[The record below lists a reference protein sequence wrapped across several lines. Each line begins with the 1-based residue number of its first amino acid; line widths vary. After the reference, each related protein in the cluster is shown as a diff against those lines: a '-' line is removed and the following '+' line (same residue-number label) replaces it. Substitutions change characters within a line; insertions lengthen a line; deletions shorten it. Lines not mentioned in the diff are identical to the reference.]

1 MDNAMSMTRPPVT
14 QLRPLHTH
22 QQSTEASQPIIW
34 TSSIEPR
41 SDEETAIKAFVKL
54 VSHLVV
60 LDEDENFCIQDSRR
74 GGFILAQHSSSE
86 ISELGCFRFVKL
98 ENHQDIPTDF
108 SIGEGKIL
116 QLHFG
121 EHQVQLKTDASIIPE
136 SALRSLGCMLDDILT
151 GSEWTQPSVLNFPP
165 RSEPLS
171 LTDEAEILA
180 DDGANSSLLHH
191 QFERRASESPERVA
205 LDYLTDLENGSRVT
219 LTYRQTA
226 NAATALAGK
235 IVKAC
240 EESTQ
245 SLKTVAVLIGS
256 CPELY
261 ISYLAAL
268 KAGVAFCPIAVDA
281 PRERKEAL
289 MADLKPSALLSTTSF
304 LESESSSFVESST
317 ETIDVTPFLQ
327 ACDTEPEQQP
337 TQATMSPNDLAYILY
352 TSGTTGLPKG
362 VAVSHL
368 SASCTISAL
377 SAHYG
382 FPQAS
387 STSKPVRWFQGAAPT
402 FDISLFEIF
411 WTLST
416 GSTLCCA
423 PREFTLQN
431 IDKVVTTLETDITN
445 ITPSFAS
452 LLDPSSIS
460 GLMVGGET
468 LNARLLQKFSPYNP
482 TAKEEPGQVPRGIY
496 NGYGPTETAIYCI
509 AQPHVP
515 GGQRGSVIGTPLAT
529 CGVLIVQN
537 QSISQSGE
545 SLKPLPMGA
554 VGELVITG
562 PQVSRVGYLNRL
574 DETASAFRDD
584 PRWGRVYK
592 TGDRARIVWDKAGS
606 PVVEFLGRLSDDQVK
621 LSGRRVELG
630 EIESVLAS
638 KVTAVKETLSCVWKQ
653 GAETGSEKVVSLVVV
668 DSSENFEAVHQACL
682 EASQHHLPDY
692 MRPFKILQVDVLPR
706 SASGK
711 VDRKAALAIVNK
723 MLKTELDG
731 RETTY
736 SGMTESIE
744 PLTNPQD
751 AELEQELISIVSNVL
766 SDSSTSGPTIT
777 AKTVL
782 PEAGIDSLRAMR
794 ILRDIRKRWSGSQ
807 DPRLEPSLA
816 LLLDNSAT
824 IRSVFFPSSQDMDA
838 SINKASKQATTK
850 AQLEAFSTKHTSEV
864 LDKLGLSK
872 PADVEMILPAIST
885 QSQLAVSFAM
895 DKRNYISHT
904 TLRLKPDVSVT
915 ALRDAIETA
924 MLRHPI
930 YRTAM
935 LPCDD
940 DLSPFLQIV
949 LTSEAWQRLS
959 GNSGRIIQRKASA
972 GSILGDAQT
981 WLGIAEEDLSLESHR
996 LYHVQI
1002 IDPEETGSGGLLVI
1016 SAAHCICDGPSLE
1029 VLMTDITRQYSG
1041 LEPLPRQ
1048 GIYDAVFEW
1057 ASNVSLETDQLWQK
1071 ALEGWETEPLGAISG
1086 NNVKPTSTQT
1096 RQHAM
1101 IQYTS
1106 PIPWEL
1112 LESKSRSLGG
1122 SPLTILQASWA
1133 MLLHILSEADT
1144 DDVIFGSVLSGHDQ
1158 FVHGP
1163 TFSVVPCRVALP
1175 ETQTLKQLVGSLM
1188 DHSRFA
1194 QSHRHTSFGV
1204 FKTLPYNTALA
1215 LQAYPQ
1221 PEDDGAD
1228 KAPLLWTEISNP
1240 AIRYDFAMFAEVFPT
1255 NPNSP
1260 DRNGRF
1266 DDVVFKLTYRDETFS
1281 DTSATCIV
1289 KQFAALTETILKSLP
1304 DDLVQSLPARI
1315 DRSLLSAEGTI
1326 PVVEEGLDDAARAIR
1341 DRAQLLHAQ
1350 FEDQAASTPDL
1361 LALSFYSSLDSAPV
1375 EMSYAELDARANG
1388 LANILREQ
1396 DIDIIPI
1403 CMERSVELY
1412 VSVLAILKAGSAWC
1426 PIDTT
1431 SPVQRRTSLIAR
1443 AQSKVLLTNTESL
1456 PLVEPCLAQDTL
1468 KDVQVILVDKYN
1480 DHSTSVRAKPR
1491 NSVSKITGQDLA
1503 YLLWTSGTTG
1513 EPKGVMIQ
1521 HSAAAQAM
1529 RDLQVLVEHGDR
1541 EQVRTLQLSAYSFD
1555 VFVQDLFYTWG
1566 LAGSVIS
1573 GTRELVLG
1581 TFTEFIW
1588 KSRPTHAHLT
1598 PSFGASIAVQEL
1610 KGSTLQY
1617 VTFIGEK
1624 LTEDVAEAW
1633 AHPDITTRAYNTY
1646 GPAENAVVSTMR
1658 QFFGKS
1664 RDTAKAANVG
1674 FPLDH
1679 CTAYAV
1685 REVET
1690 SQGTKRWEL
1699 VPRYGVGE
1707 LALGGAQVGK
1717 GYLANEAKTTKAFI
1731 QGGPGIDERIYLT
1744 GDLVRLNDH
1753 GFEFLGRNDDLVKIT
1768 GIRIE
1773 LSEISA
1779 ACASL
1784 KDDDAAVEH
1793 VETLYLQRPGAP
1805 AGNDNKVVVTFVSVK
1820 TSNVDTS
1827 EIRSQVFKRAKDL
1840 LPAYMVPGHVVVL
1853 DTTMPRTASNKVDRK
1868 ALQDIYAGSD
1878 LNVLAGREDSIQAQG
1893 QSNQAKQQ
1901 WTEDQLP
1908 ILKTIAG
1915 HFNIPTENLSPDD
1928 SLAGL
1933 GLSSLQV
1940 TKLAWLLRRKL
1951 KCQVGVLDLMRC
1963 ESLGELVDVTL
1974 SRMPKK
1980 AEEMEPSAQTSETE
1994 TSWLASIKKALT
2006 DNIKGD
2012 MRPSDTQ
2019 YILPA
2024 TPMQESLIVE
2034 TMLEP
2039 QAYWAHRVFDLS
2051 HLDDVDERQLKRA
2064 WTAAAKRFDIL
2075 RTVFVPLT
2083 QLDVD
2088 GSENTVSWARE
2099 KGVHST
2105 ILQLVREKP
2114 TLHWSQIRSEEDQS
2128 LSELAKKFQL
2138 ELSPATT
2145 IETPWAVTFVEDT
2158 KKMMLSMHHAL
2169 YDAVASDVFLETVTS
2184 LYHMESVGG
2193 VGGVVQFETGLGLG
2207 LLPNPSKRD
2216 EAAALWGR
2224 RLDEISKTATGGTL
2238 NAPFPDLTQSRQKQ
2252 AQKILMSRKDIP
2264 APFLQSSATVAL
2276 PTLLQSAFGCVLAS
2290 YLELDAVILGHTIS
2304 QRVLHPDLARVVG
2317 PAIATLPLI
2326 VRSNAASSED
2336 LWKEMATESAQMF
2349 QSTHNLHPVDV
2360 KKILNRG
2367 SGSSNAPFPGLFVY
2381 HPASHDNQAEASQS
2395 MFKEMGQALSLNVE
2409 HPLAL
2414 NIFEANGTIEL
2425 TGDGRRI
2432 SQAQLDLLLDQILA
2446 QAQVMTEAPKAPL
2459 TQLQNKMSKS
2469 LLSISGETSSEET
2482 EAVNPTKHVSFHA
2495 SEYPDWIAVEE
2506 VIFQSSDDDEEITS
2520 KTITY
2525 AQLDKLTNAIA
2536 TRLIQHEALLQPDDP
2551 VAMCLGRDIKSLA
2564 VTLAIFRAGF
2574 VYLPVDEDLPAAR
2587 KQLLI
2592 RDAGAKLVITTD
2604 ELVGDLGLDDAN
2616 DPPLL
2621 LLADTNDD
2629 IDTILSWPVSEI
2641 TSATGIG
2648 GYLLY
2653 TSGSTGR
2660 PKGVRVSNSNLCH
2673 FISAFSTRLVEH
2685 SPATARL
2692 GGVGKYLNLTS
2703 RAFDPHLT
2711 QLFVPWHLGHRV
2723 VIGRD
2728 RTAMMANLKE
2738 LINELNITHFGS
2750 VPSVLSQL
2758 RLRPEDVPSVRI
2770 VTTGGEKASNE
2781 LLNTWAQAHDSDASE
2796 DQAVLFNFYGPT
2808 EVTIGCLGHAVHQ
2821 DSNARNLGLPLQGLE
2836 ALLLC
2841 PSSDD
2846 NRLVIARR
2854 GQPGELCIAGPQVA
2868 MGYLSR
2874 PVEQAKSFQTISLP
2888 DGSSKRVYRT
2898 GDMMRMMNDGSLEF
2912 LGRAD
2917 QQTKI
2922 RGQRLELDEVVGF
2935 LKQVAEGKGDFD
2947 FAATVAST
2955 GDDSSNQQ
2963 QQLLGF
2969 IAMKTSSPEGQAEQE
2984 VELIHVQDEESTSL
2998 IDMIERECQDKL
3010 PAFMIPTLAWVTK
3023 IPYLAASG
3031 KVDTKILARLAKD
3044 FLATQQ
3050 DHDGDDTS
3058 SGAILG
3064 SQAALSAKESV
3075 VVAAIEEAVGGS
3087 VKALSTSSIQR
3098 LGIDSLSAVNL
3109 VSLLRKRGFSQLKM
3123 THLLSSS
3130 CTVADITR
3138 LADDPDSGS
3147 PSNSTPLSTS
3157 PSTDDLRT
3165 PTFSVSDLGPL
3176 PEGLDSSNIEAVLP
3190 CLPLQSALIARS
3202 LVWLSAFNEREKAD
3216 GHDVPYVAQFSYRLS
3231 RGTDINR
3238 WKKRAEEVI
3247 TSEAML
3253 RTCFLQR
3260 EDDGQIFQVVLR
3272 SLPSSP
3278 LGGHGHPADIVSQ
3291 MNTRPP
3297 IRLQLSGHD
3306 GDETIVSLNIHH
3318 ALFDGVAI
3326 DALKNKLEAAY
3337 NSQTSSIGAANS
3349 LATLSSISNHC
3360 NLSNEQLDATRR
3372 SWKRELQNVQ
3382 PCRVGAIDD
3391 NKTSGT
3397 MARQTLCL
3405 TYTTSE
3411 LNARLKT
3418 HSRGPEGTV
3427 SASSAFQL
3435 AVTLCLAQ
3443 LTKQPSVVYG
3453 FIMSL
3458 RPLLD
3463 GVANDVDSIVGP
3475 CLNTLIRVATINS
3488 PDETLPQLA
3497 QRVHKSHF
3505 DVCQGA
3511 MPLVS
3516 VDKVQ
3521 RWSGSEDKLFDSL
3534 LSINIVP
3541 ANEPSDAKPGQMAA
3555 LPTRSS
3561 SDMAL
3566 AFDVDLHADG
3576 KIMLTLS
3583 SAGALNADQ
3592 LNDVGRLF
3600 EKVVYSCAD
3609 KTVRVSDIVTSPL
3622 TTKVLPA
3629 QVSNRPR
3636 SDSTSTDAP
3645 SYNNALS
3652 DIQAILSRFV
3662 HLTPSELS
3670 SKPDSTSLYQLGLDS
3685 ITVLPFV
3692 KSINKSHKTKLS
3704 SHAVIKA
3711 RTIKGVAQLL
3721 RDAKATSVSVGTV
3734 KSQSNSERSNSTL
3747 SDTEL
3752 YDRSLERLAKSLMFI
3767 ATPLQEGMLS
3777 ASLATDGDAYTYVHA
3792 IQLSDYALVQDTP
3805 RLDKFFAAVKDTV
3818 QACEILR
3825 TRFIFTDD
3833 DESPWVGIVSPTE
3846 QSDLIS
3852 WEVQPTAPGRV
3863 HLRIHHSLYDA
3874 TSIQSIW
3881 NILQGFYRRRLN
3893 NDVSGGIDEPKH
3905 LYRPFARTVASSQ
3918 RASIA
3923 CWTDSVRDYT
3933 YTPLDFPSDD
3943 LKASSAVHLNLEPSK
3958 LSLLQSK
3965 CRELDVTIKAALQ
3978 LSWIKVLCESI
3989 YRQGDVVY
3997 GEVVSTAADDGVAI
4011 VGPVINTLPWRAKLD
4026 GPNGC
4031 INVSRAL
4038 ALVQK
4043 QIDSARG
4050 TNSMASLRKIQTL
4063 WRSGQSGA
4071 DAPGAL
4077 FQSLFVFDG
4086 VLGSSNTSDDSE
4098 KLFKSVQAEATGAS
4112 GPAYDDYPLIVSF
4125 HIRDN
4130 ALNGKLRAKL
4140 PQERVDSLGKS
4151 LSAALNHVL
4160 HGLDV
4165 PVVDKKYLNPV
4176 NKGPPQE
4183 TRSNSTEPD
4192 MNGLTPAADA
4202 ALKLVQT
4209 VVGTRQGGKKIGYS
4223 TRLINVGLDS
4233 ILAIRLSKLLKQQL
4247 GLGVSVFE
4255 IMKGASVRDII
4266 TRPASSHKPT
4276 TNGARHQ
4283 PEPLRQG
4290 LKSAIAKTLGQPEHL
4305 IKSIVPALPGQ
4316 RSHLE
4321 LWLHNGKRFFEAPWV
4336 YRLPETFDQEQLADC
4351 WSELVKAHDVLRTTF
4366 VTGTTSTELYQVTLS
4381 EAWSA
4386 RSRFIALQG
4395 SSKTVEEL
4403 IAEHVSNENSKSSDL
4418 KEPPVRLSFLEA
4430 ADGKAVVLRLHHAL
4444 YDAWSIKMIERDL
4457 NDLLNGA
4464 KIQETPQSLEQ
4475 AVRSIREIRQPEAE
4489 EAYWRG
4495 HLSGAQETVLGHN
4508 AEHTVLSALG
4518 PQFKTSSTIAP
4529 QNSLKSLL
4537 QKSSSEVSAALIL
4550 SYARTLQHF
4559 TQLTKPTFGLNHASR
4574 SLSSPDGTQTLD
4586 LTAAS
4591 IPTLS
4596 VTPFSID
4603 LELSTEE
4610 LLGFIQD
4617 HLAQLNCFSQA
4628 DGARKLSPRFNSHL
4642 NIIHRRD
4649 HVSSHS
4655 EISADRPKT
4664 LERYRL
4670 PEPLASDYFAATE
4683 PSPTV
4688 SAIDGLGIAHLPD
4701 HHFFFNIIVS
4711 ESGDV
4716 TISASGDKSM
4726 FGGESAKVAGLV
4738 GYFIAELSKVSARKG

>member
-1 MDNAMSMTRPPVT
+1 MDNTMSMTRPPVT

-22 QQSTEASQPIIW
+22 QQSTEASQPISW
-34 TSSIEPR
+34 TSSVEPR
-41 SDEETAIKAFVKL
+41 PDEETAIKAFVKL

-60 LDEDENFCIQDSRR
+60 LDEGENFCIQDTRR
-74 GGFILAQHSSSE
+74 DGFIWAQYSSSE
-86 ISELGCFRFVKL
+86 GNDLGSFRFVKP
-98 ENHQDIPTDF
+98 ETHQDIPSDF

-116 QLHFG
+116 QLHFE
-121 EHQVQLKTDASIIPE
+121 EHQLQLKTDASIIPE
-136 SALRSLGCMLDDILT
+136 AALRSLGCMLDGILT
-151 GSEWTQPSVLNFPP
+151 ESEWNQPSVLNFPP

-171 LTDEAEILA
+171 LTQEDETLTGDVAK
-180 DDGANSSLLHH
+180 SSLLHH
-191 QFERRASESPERVA
+191 QFERRASGSPERVA
-205 LDYLTDLENGSRVT
+205 IDYLTDLENGSRISF
-219 LTYRQTA
+219 TYRQIA

-235 IVKAC
+235 IVKAS

-245 SLKTVAVLIGS
+245 SLKTVAVLIGP

-268 KAGVAFCPIAVDA
+268 KAGVTFCPIAVDA
-281 PRERKEAL
+281 PTERKQAL
-289 MADLKPSALLSTTSF
+289 MADLKPSVLLTTTSL
-304 LESESSSFVESST
+304 LELESSSFFDASL

-327 ACDTEPEQQP
+327 ACDTEPDQQP
-337 TQATMSPNDLAYILY
+337 TPAPINANDLAYILY

-382 FPQAS
+382 FPRAS

-431 IDKVVTTLETDITN
+431 IDKVVTTLEADITN

-460 GLMVGGET
+460 GLMAGGET
-468 LNARLLQKFSPYNP
+468 LNARLLQNFAPYNL
-482 TAKEEPGQVPRGIY
+482 AVKDEPSQVPKGIY

-515 GGQRGSVIGTPLAT
+515 EGQRGSVIGTPLAT

-537 QSISQSGE
+537 QAIPRAGE
-545 SLKPLPMGA
+545 SLEPLPMGA

-562 PQVSRVGYLNRL
+562 PQVSRVGYLNRP
-574 DETASAFRDD
+574 DETAAAFQDD

-592 TGDRARIVWDKAGS
+592 TGDRARIVWDKTGA
-606 PVVEFLGRLSDDQVK
+606 PMVEFLGRLSDDQVK

-638 KVTAVKETLSCVWKQ
+638 KVPAIKETLSCVWKQ
-653 GAETGSEKVVSLVVV
+653 GVEAGSEKVVSLVVV
-668 DSSENFEAVHQACL
+668 DPSEDFESVHQACL

-692 MRPFKILQVDVLPR
+692 MRPFKILRVDALPR

-711 VDRKAALAIVNK
+711 ADRRAALALVND
-723 MLKTELDG
+723 MLKTELDD
-731 RETTY
+731 RDTTDRV
-736 SGMTESIE
+736 MVENIE
-744 PLTNPQD
+744 PLADPRD
-751 AELEQELISIVSNVL
+751 VELEQELITLVNNILNDSTT
-766 SDSSTSGPTIT
+766 SDPSIT

-782 PEAGIDSLRAMR
+782 VEAGIDSLRAMK
-794 ILRDIRKRWSGSQ
+794 ILRDIRKRWPGSE
-807 DPRLEPSLA
+807 DPRLEPSLSH
-816 LLLDNSAT
+816 LLDNSAT
-824 IRSVFFPSSQDMDA
+824 IRSVFFPSSQDIDA
-838 SINKASKQATTK
+838 SSTKAGKQARTK
-850 AQLEAFSTKHTSEV
+850 AQLEAFSTKHTLEV
-864 LDKLGLSK
+864 LDKLSLSK
-872 PADVEMILPAIST
+872 PDIEMILPATST

-895 DKRNYISHT
+895 DKRSYISHT
-904 TLRLKPDVSVT
+904 TLRLKPDVSVQT
-915 ALRDAIETA
+915 LKDAVETA
-924 MLRHPI
+924 MLRQPI

-940 DLSPFLQIV
+940 DISPFLQVV
-949 LTSEAWQRLS
+949 LTSDAWQRLS
-959 GNSGRIIQRKASA
+959 GNSDRIIHRKASPD
-972 GSILGDAQT
+972 SISGDAQT
-981 WLGIAEEDLSLESHR
+981 WLDLAEQDLSLESHR

-1002 IDPEETGSGGLLVI
+1002 IDPEEAGSGGLLII
-1016 SAAHCICDGPSLE
+1016 SAAHCICDGPLLE
-1029 VLMTDITRQYSG
+1029 VLMTDITRQYAN
-1041 LEPLPRQ
+1041 LEPLQRQ
-1048 GIYDAVFEW
+1048 GIYDAVLEW
-1057 ASNVSLETDQLWQK
+1057 ASNVNPETDQLWQK

-1086 NNVKPTSTQT
+1086 NNVKPTSTKT

-1101 IQYTS
+1101 VQHAS
-1106 PIPWEL
+1106 LIPWEL
-1112 LESKSRSLGG
+1112 LESKSRALGG

-1144 DDVIFGSVLSGHDQ
+1144 DDVTFGSVLSGHDQ
-1158 FVHGP
+1158 FIHGP

-1175 ETQTLKQLVGSLM
+1175 EAQTLKQLVSSLM

-1194 QSHRHTSFGV
+1194 QSHRHTSFGI

-1221 PEDDGAD
+1221 PEDIGAD

-1266 DDVVFKLTYRDETFS
+1266 DDIVFKLTYRDETFS

-1289 KQFAALTETILKSLP
+1289 KQFAALTETILNSLP

-1315 DRSLLSAEGTI
+1315 ERSLLSAEGMI
-1326 PVVEEGLDDAARAIR
+1326 PVVEEGLDDAAREIR

-1350 FEDQAASTPDL
+1350 FEDQAASTPDI

-1412 VSVLAILKAGSAWC
+1412 VAVLAILKAGSAWC

-1443 AQSKVLLTNTESL
+1443 AQSKVLLTTTESL
-1456 PLVEPCLAQDTL
+1456 PLVEPCLAQDAL

-1491 NSVSKITGQDLA
+1491 NRVSKITGQDLA

-1529 RDLQVLVEHGDR
+1529 RDLQVLVEHDDR

-1581 TFTEFIW
+1581 TFTD
-1588 KSRPTHAHLT
+1588 
-1598 PSFGASIAVQEL
+1598 IAVQEL

-1820 TSNVDTS
+1820 ASNVDTS

-1868 ALQDIYAGSD
+1868 ALQAIYAESD
-1878 LNVLAGREDSIQAQG
+1878 LNVLAGRDDSTQAQG

-1901 WTEDQLP
+1901 WTKDQLP
-1908 ILKTIAG
+1908 ILQTIAR

-1940 TKLAWLLRRKL
+1940 TKLAWLLRREL

-1974 SRMPKK
+1974 SRMPKV
-1980 AEEMEPSAQTSETE
+1980 AEVDQPTQADETE
-1994 TSWLASIKKALT
+1994 TSWLASIKEALT

-2039 QAYWAHRVFDLS
+2039 QAYWAHRLFDLS
-2051 HLDDVDERQLKRA
+2051 NLDDVDERQLKRA
-2064 WTAAAKRFDIL
+2064 WTAVAKRFDIL

-2088 GSENTVSWARE
+2088 GSDNTVSWARE

-2105 ILQLVREKP
+2105 ILQLIREKP
-2114 TLHWSQIRSEEDQS
+2114 SLHWYQIRSEENQS
-2128 LSELAKKFQL
+2128 LGELAKKLQL
-2138 ELSPATT
+2138 EFSPTTT

-2184 LYHMESVGG
+2184 LYHMESVGD
-2193 VGGVVQFETGLGLG
+2193 VGRVVQFEAGLSLG
-2207 LLPNPSKRD
+2207 LLPTPSKRD
-2216 EAAALWGR
+2216 EAAALWSR
-2224 RLDEISKTATGGTL
+2224 RLDEISKTASGGTL

-2252 AQKILMSRKDIP
+2252 VQKILMSRKDIP
-2264 APFLQSSATVAL
+2264 SPFLQSTPTVAL
-2276 PTLLQSAFGCVLAS
+2276 PTLVQSAFGCVLAS
-2290 YLELDAVILGHTIS
+2290 YLELDAVVLGHTIS

-2317 PAIATLPLI
+2317 PAITTLPLI
-2326 VRSNAASSED
+2326 VRSTAASSEE
-2336 LWKEMATESAQMF
+2336 LWKEMASESAQMF
-2349 QSTHNLHPVDV
+2349 QSTHNLHPVDI
-2360 KKILNRG
+2360 KKMLNRG

-2381 HPASHDNQAEASQS
+2381 HPASDDNQAEARQS
-2395 MFKEMGQALSLNVE
+2395 MFKEVGQALSLNVE

-2446 QAQVMTEAPKAPL
+2446 QAQAMTEAPKAPL
-2459 TQLQNKMSKS
+2459 TQLQNRMSRS
-2469 LLSISGETSSEET
+2469 LLSISGKTSSEKT
-2482 EAVNPTKHVSFHA
+2482 EAVNPTTHVSFHA
-2495 SEYPDWIAVEE
+2495 SEHPDWIAVEE
-2506 VIFQSSDDDEEITS
+2506 VMFQSSDDDEEIAS

-2536 TRLIQHEALLQPDDP
+2536 TRLIRHEARLKPDDP

-2574 VYLPVDEDLPAAR
+2574 VYLPVDEELPPAR

-2592 RDAGAKLVITTD
+2592 RDAGAKLVITTE
-2604 ELVGDLGLDDAN
+2604 ELVGDLELDDDN

-2621 LLADTNDD
+2621 LLPDTNDD

-2641 TSATGIG
+2641 SSATGIG

-2673 FISAFSTRLVEH
+2673 FISAFSTRLMEH
-2685 SPATARL
+2685 SPATVRL
-2692 GGVGKYLNLTS
+2692 GGAGKYLNLTS

-2758 RLRPEDVPSVRI
+2758 RLRPEDVSSVRV

-2781 LLNTWAQAHDSDASE
+2781 LLNTWAQTQDSDAS
-2796 DQAVLFNFYGPT
+2796 DDRAVLFNFYGPT

-2841 PSSDD
+2841 PNSDSD
-2846 NRLVIARR
+2846 SLVIARR

-2868 MGYLSR
+2868 MGYLNR
-2874 PVEQAKSFQTISLP
+2874 PAEQAKSFQTISLP

-2935 LKQVAEGKGDFD
+2935 LKQVAGDKGDFD
-2947 FAATVAST
+2947 FAATVASK
-2955 GDDSSNQQ
+2955 GHDSSNQQ

-2969 IAMKTSSPEGQAEQE
+2969 IARKSSNPKGQAEQE
-2984 VELIHVQDEESTSL
+2984 VEVLEVHDRESTSL
-2998 IDMIERECQDKL
+2998 LEMIEHECQDKL
-3010 PAFMIPTLAWVTK
+3010 PAFMVPTLVWVTK

-3050 DHDGDDTS
+3050 DQDGDDTS
-3058 SGAILG
+3058 SGDTLG
-3064 SQAALSAKESV
+3064 SSTSLSTKEST

-3087 VKALSTSSIQR
+3087 VKASSISSVQR

-3109 VSLLRKRGFSQLKM
+3109 VSLLRKRGFSRLRM

-3130 CTVADITR
+3130 CTVADIAR
-3138 LADDPDSGS
+3138 LADERDSSS
-3147 PSNSTPLSTS
+3147 PSNSTPLSTP
-3157 PSTDDLRT
+3157 PSIHDLHT
-3165 PTFSVSDLGPL
+3165 PTLNVSDLGPL
-3176 PEGLDSSNIEAVLP
+3176 PQGLDSSNIEAVLP

-3202 LVWLSAFNEREKAD
+3202 LVWLSAFNERENNE

-3231 RGTDINR
+3231 SNTDINR
-3238 WKKRAEEVI
+3238 WKKTAEEVI
-3247 TSEAML
+3247 ASEAML

-3260 EDDGQIFQVVLR
+3260 EDDGRIFQVVLR

-3278 LGGHGHPADIVSQ
+3278 LGDHGHPADIVSQ

-3297 IRLQLSGHD
+3297 IRLQLSEID
-3306 GDETIVSLNIHH
+3306 GGETIVSLNIHH

-3326 DALKNKLEAAY
+3326 ESLKNKLEVAY
-3337 NSQTSSIGAANS
+3337 NSQTSPIAAANS
-3349 LATLSSISNHC
+3349 LALLSSISNHC
-3360 NLSNEQLDATRR
+3360 SPSNEQLEATRR
-3372 SWKRELQNVQ
+3372 SWQRQLQGVQ

-3391 NKTSGT
+3391 NNTSGT

-3405 TYTTSE
+3405 GYTASE
-3411 LNARLKT
+3411 LNARLKA
-3418 HSRGPEGTV
+3418 HSLGPEGTV

-3435 AVTLCLAQ
+3435 AVAVCLAQ

-3463 GVANDVDSIVGP
+3463 GVSNGVDNFVGP
-3475 CLNTLIRVATINS
+3475 CLNTLIRAATINS
-3488 PDETLPQLA
+3488 LDETLPQLA
-3497 QRVHKSHF
+3497 QRVHKSHL

-3521 RWSGSEDKLFDSL
+3521 RWSGSEDKLFDNL

-3541 ANEPSDAKPGQMAA
+3541 ANEPSDVKPGQMTA

-3583 SAGALNADQ
+3583 SAGALNVEQ
-3592 LNDVGRLF
+3592 LKAVGRLF

-3609 KTVRVSDIVTSPL
+3609 MTVRLSDVVTSPL
-3622 TTKVLPA
+3622 TTKAPPTKVLGG
-3629 QVSNRPR
+3629 PR
-3636 SDSTSTDAP
+3636 SNGTSTEAP
-3645 SYNNALS
+3645 SYNQALS
-3652 DIQAILSRFV
+3652 DVQAALSRFV
-3662 HLTPSELS
+3662 QLNPSELS

-3692 KSINKSHKTKLS
+3692 KSINKLHKTKLS
-3704 SHAVIKA
+3704 SHTVIKA

-3721 RDAKATSVSVGTV
+3721 QDAKAKSASVDTI
-3734 KSQSNSERSNSTL
+3734 KSQSSSERTSSML

-3752 YDRSLERLAKSLMFI
+3752 YDRSLERLAKSLMFL

-3792 IQLSDYALVQDTP
+3792 IQLSDYALAHDTP
-3805 RLDKFFAAVKDTV
+3805 SLDKFFAAVKDTV

-3833 DESPWVGIVSPTE
+3833 DESPWVGIVSPND
-3846 QSDLIS
+3846 QSDRVS
-3852 WEVQPTAPGRV
+3852 WEVQPTVSGRV
-3863 HLRIHHSLYDA
+3863 HLRIHHALYDA

-3881 NILQGFYRRRLN
+3881 TILQDYYHRHLN
-3893 NDVSGGIDEPKH
+3893 SDLSDGVEEPKH

-3923 CWTDSVRDYT
+3923 YWTDSVRDYT

-3943 LKASSAVHLNLEPSK
+3943 LKASSAVHFSLDTSK

-3965 CRELDVTIKAALQ
+3965 CQDLGVTIKAALQ
-3978 LSWIKVLCESI
+3978 LSWIKVLCESL
-3989 YRQGDVVY
+3989 YRQADVVY
-3997 GEVVSTAADDGVAI
+3997 GEVVSTDADDDVAI
-4011 VGPVINTLPWRAKLD
+4011 VGPVINTLPMRVKLD
-4026 GPNGC
+4026 GPNSC
-4031 INVSRAL
+4031 INVPQAL

-4050 TNSMASLRKIQTL
+4050 TNSMASLRKVQAL
-4063 WRSGQSGA
+4063 WRSGHDKA
-4071 DAPGAL
+4071 DAPAAL

-4086 VLGSSNTSDDSE
+4086 VLGSSNASDDSE
-4098 KLFKSVQAEATGAS
+4098 KLFKPVQVEAGDAT

-4130 ALNGKLRAKL
+4130 VLSGKLRAKL

-4151 LSAALNHVL
+4151 LNAALDDVL
-4160 HGLDV
+4160 HGRDV
-4165 PVVDKKYLNPV
+4165 PVVDTKSLNAV
-4176 NKGPPQE
+4176 NNTPPQD
-4183 TRSNSTEPD
+4183 SKIDATEPD
-4192 MNGLTPAADA
+4192 MNGLTPTADA
-4202 ALKLVQT
+4202 ALKLVET
-4209 VVGTRQGGKKIGYS
+4209 VVGTRRGGKKISYS
-4223 TRLINVGLDS
+4223 TRLISVGLDS

-4247 GLGVSVFE
+4247 GLSVSVFE

-4266 TRPASSHKPT
+4266 TRPASSRKPT
-4276 TNGARHQ
+4276 KNGARHQ
-4283 PEPLRQG
+4283 PEPLREG

-4336 YRLPETFDQEQLADC
+4336 YRLPETFGQEKLASC
-4351 WSELVKAHDVLRTTF
+4351 WAGLVKAHDVLRTTF
-4366 VTGTTSTELYQVTLS
+4366 TTGATPAELYQVTLS
-4381 EAWSA
+4381 EEWSG
-4386 RSRFIALQG
+4386 RSRFIALKDT
-4395 SSKTVEEL
+4395 SKTVEEL
-4403 IAEHVSNENSKSSDL
+4403 IVEHVSQENAKSSDL
-4418 KEPPVRLSFLEA
+4418 KEPPVRFSFLEA
-4430 ADGKAVVLRLHHAL
+4430 ANGKAVVLRLHHAL
-4444 YDAWSIKMIERDL
+4444 YDAWSIKTIEQDL
-4457 NDLLNGA
+4457 NDLLGGG
-4464 KIQETPQSLEQ
+4464 KILEPRQSLGQ
-4475 AVRSIREIRQPEAE
+4475 VVQSIRAIRQPGAE
-4489 EAYWRG
+4489 EAYWRR
-4495 HLSGAQETVLGHN
+4495 HLSSAQETVLGHN
-4508 AEHTVLSALG
+4508 PEHTFLSAHG

-4529 QNSLKSLL
+4529 QNSIKSLL

-4559 TQLTKPTFGLNHASR
+4559 TQRTKPTFGLNHASR

-4586 LTAAS
+4586 LTAAC

-4603 LELSTEE
+4603 LASSTEQ

-4628 DGARKLSPRFNSHL
+4628 DGVRELGPRFNSHL

-4649 HVSSHS
+4649 HVASQNGNST
-4655 EISADRPKT
+4655 DRPKA

-4670 PEPLASDYFAATE
+4670 PEPLASDYFTATR
-4683 PSPTV
+4683 PSSTV
-4688 SAIDGLGIAHLPD
+4688 STIDRLGIAHLPD
-4701 HHFFFNIIVS
+4701 RHFFFNVIVS
-4711 ESGDV
+4711 ENGDV
-4716 TISASGDKSM
+4716 TVSASGDTSL
-4726 FGGESAKVAGLV
+4726 FDGGSTMVAGLV
-4738 GYFIAELSKVSARKG
+4738 DYFLAELSKVSAREG